1 MEGASSKPP
10 QRRADANELLAS
22 LFDQLDEA
30 IAVCELVYEGGSCVD
45 YLIVDANAPYAMHA
59 GLPRAE
65 LIGRRGSAVFG
76 GAEPLHLREYR
87 DAVTARSRAR
97 FDVYSSALKR
107 HFSLL
112 VIPLPPPLGP
122 TSFATVLSD
131 IALRKSQ
138 EEALETGRL
147 AQRALL
153 DNQPHLAWLKDV
165 DGRFLAVNKVF
176 AEACGQSS
184 PEALVGKTDL
194 DVWPRELAE
203 AYRADDAAVMAAGRQ
218 KAVEEPIAGVDGTRW
233 FETYKSPVYAPDG
246 SVVGTTGVAR
256 DVTERKLAEQNAL
269 RAEEER
275 RKLELSVLQA
285 QKLESL
291 GVLAGGIAHDFN
303 NLLTTILG
311 NADLARSQLAPDDPA
326 CPHLDDIDCASRR
339 AADLCRQMLAYSGKG
354 RFVIQA
360 VSLNDVVTEMG
371 QLLSV
376 STSKKARLTHT
387 FAADLPS
394 VMADATQLRQVVMNL
409 ITNASE
415 AIGDH
420 EGTIALRTGALMCDG
435 NYFSDAIGDREQ
447 HAPGLYVFL
456 EVADTGVG
464 MDAETL
470 ARIFDPFF
478 STKFAGRGLGLAAV
492 LGIVRGHKGALKV
505 SSRPGQGTTFRV
517 LLPAQNAVPAPRET
531 VNGAGRDVRGHGLV
545 LVADDEDG
553 VRALARNILE
563 RAGFGV
569 IAASNGREA
578 LDLYRRYGREI
589 RLVLLDMTMPQLD
602 GEACFLAL
610 RELDASAK
618 IILSS
623 GYSEQEVLAHFVGK
637 GLAGF
642 VQKPYRAAD
651 LLSKIHDILR

>member
-1 MEGASSKPP
+1 MGGPS
-10 QRRADANELLAS
+10 ANERLAS

-30 IAVCELVYEGGSCVD
+30 IAVCELVYEGDACVD
-45 YLIVDANAPYAMHA
+45 YLIVDANAPFALHA

-76 GAEPLHLREYR
+76 ATEPTCAPPHLREYR
-87 DAVTARSRAR
+87 EAVRARSRLR
-97 FDVYSSALKR
+97 FDVYSAALER

-112 VIPLPPPLGP
+112 VIPLGP
-122 TSFATVLSD
+122 ISFATSLSD
-131 IALRKSQ
+131 IAVRKSH

-233 FETYKSPVYAPDG
+233 FETYKSPVYAADG
-246 SVVGTTGVAR
+246 SIVGTTGVAR
-256 DVTERKLAEQNAL
+256 DITERKLAEQNAL

-311 NADLARSQLAPDDPA
+311 NADLARLQLAPDDPA

-360 VSLNDVVTEMG
+360 VSLNDVVSEME

-376 STSKKARLTHT
+376 STSKKALLTRT

-394 VMADATQLRQVVMNL
+394 VMADGTQLRQVVMNL

-415 AIGDH
+415 AIGDRQ
-420 EGTIALRTGALMCDG
+420 GTIALRTGVLTCDRE
-435 NYFSDAIGDREQ
+435 YFADAIGDTEQ
-447 HAPGLYVFL
+447 HAPGQYVFL

-464 MDAETL
+464 MDSETQ

-492 LGIVRGHKGALKV
+492 LGIVRGHKGVIKV
-505 SSRPGQGTTFRV
+505 SSQPGKGTTFRV
-517 LLPAQNAVPAPRET
+517 LLPARNVVPQPRQ
-531 VNGAGRDVRGHGLV
+531 VAYGSARDFQGHGLV
-545 LVADDEDG
+545 LVAEDEDS

-563 RAGFGV
+563 RAGFSV
-569 IAASNGREA
+569 IVASNGREA
-578 LDLYRRYGREI
+578 LDIYGRHGREI

-602 GEACFLAL
+602 GEACFHAL
-610 RELDASAK
+610 RDLDPTAK
-618 IILSS
+618 IVLCS

-651 LLSKIHDILR
+651 LLGKIRDILQ